1 MTKLLKIS
9 NQERV
14 SELILK
20 NQFED
25 MDLTKEGFYIELF
38 FDEDGAQW
46 CIQRNTNGNLIITA
60 DSDYQFKLNDKLSD
74 LVEEFVSEET
84 KDQRESEPEYHWFMM
99 NSFKSA

>member
-1 MTKLLKIS
+1 MTNLDKK
-9 NQERV
+9 QQV
-14 SELILK
+14 KELILK

-25 MDLTKEGFYIELF
+25 MDLNEEGFYIELF

-84 KDQRESEPEYHWFMM
+84 KDQRESEPEYHWFMR
-99 NSFKSA
+99 NNFKSA